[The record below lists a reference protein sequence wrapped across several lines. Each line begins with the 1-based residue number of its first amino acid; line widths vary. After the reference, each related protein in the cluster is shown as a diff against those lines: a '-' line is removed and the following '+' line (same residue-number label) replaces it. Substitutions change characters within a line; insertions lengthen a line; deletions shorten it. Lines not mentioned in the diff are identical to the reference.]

1 MIIELMILTI
11 LAYIYTSCCT
21 MNVWF
26 QFTSV

>member
-11 LAYIYTSCCT
+11 LAYSCCT